1 MGMSWTRKSG
11 HRLAKLSYAAGCLLA
26 CNPSTHDVKFGAE
39 GGPILGS
46 WSGGRSTVRS
56 AAEGR
61 AQPAAE
67 ASQNRGRMGGGGM
80 LGVLFHAAPSALVAS
95 SNAAATIL
103 S

>member
-67 ASQNRGRMGGGGM
+67 ASQNRSRMGGKGIQE
-80 LGVLFHAAPSALVAS
+80 LGLFAYAALIASVAS
-95 SNAAATIL
+95 ASAAATL
-103 S
+103 

>member
-1 MGMSWTRKSG
+1 MKLDLKWTPKSG
-11 HRLAKLSYAAGCLLA
+11 HLLAKLSYAARRVPVV
-26 CNPSTHDVKFGAE
+26 NPPAQDVKLGAG

-67 ASQNRGRMGGGGM
+67 ASQNRGRMGG
-80 LGVLFHAAPSALVAS
+80 FRS
-95 SNAAATIL
+95 
-103 S
+103 